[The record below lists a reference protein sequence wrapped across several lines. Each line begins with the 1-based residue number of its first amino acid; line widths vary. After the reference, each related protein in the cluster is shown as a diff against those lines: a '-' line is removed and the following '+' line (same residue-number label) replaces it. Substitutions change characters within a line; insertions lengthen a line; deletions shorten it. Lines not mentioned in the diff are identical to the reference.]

1 MALASRMQADIGQEV
16 AGPDHTF
23 ATPLAEVTIGAKN
36 LRNARALCDDI
47 VREPPVI
54 ATPAATP
61 R

>member
-1 MALASRMQADIGQEV
+1 VDVQADIGQEV
-16 AGPDHTF
+16 AGPDRTF

-36 LRNARALCDDI
+36 LRSARALCDDI
-47 VREPPVI
+47 VREPPVV